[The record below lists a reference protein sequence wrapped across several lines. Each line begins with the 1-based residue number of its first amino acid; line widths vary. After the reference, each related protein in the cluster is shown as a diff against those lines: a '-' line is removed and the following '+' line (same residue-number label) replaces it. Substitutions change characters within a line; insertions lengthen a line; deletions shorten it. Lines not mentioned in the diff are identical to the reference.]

1 MTNTKLI
8 IATLIAVPVVCAVGV
23 FAGITSADRSA
34 NDYAAENQRMYE
46 AQKAE
51 NKFAV
56 TPDTLPDWPGFPAPA
71 TRNIQADAF
80 AKVNCG
86 WFDGADKATLIKVG
100 IQAEASRANVSSQ
113 QFTQIRSMNE
123 HYTRMNN
130 ILGRQQ
136 HQLLNSD
143 LLLGVIETTYD
154 LIKSGVYKDDMKQAN
169 NYMYQLCE
177 KRVYDAVVEN
187 NGSVEGLKFYVK
199 K

>member
-8 IATLIAVPVVCAVGV
+8 IATLIAVPFVCAVGV
-23 FAGITSADRSA
+23 FAGIASADRSV
-34 NDYAAENQRMYE
+34 NDYAADNQRMYE

-86 WFDGADKATLIKVG
+86 WFDGADKASLIKVG

-113 QFTQIRSMNE
+113 QFAQIRSMNE
-123 HYTRMNN
+123 HYARLNN

-143 LLLGVIETTYD
+143 LILGVIETTYD
-154 LIKSGVYKDDMKQAN
+154 LIKSGMYKDDMKQAN

>member
-23 FAGITSADRSA
+23 FAGIASADRSA
-34 NDYAAENQRMYE
+34 NDYSAETQRQYA
-46 AQKAE
+46 AQKHDSDY
-51 NKFAV
+51 AV
-56 TPDTLPDWPGFPAPA
+56 TPDSLPDWPGFPAPA
-71 TRNIQADAF
+71 TRNIAADGF
-80 AKVNCG
+80 VKVNCG

>member
-8 IATLIAVPVVCAVGV
+8 IATLAAVPFVCAVGV
-23 FAGITSADRSA
+23 FAGIASADRSV
-34 NDYAAENQRMYE
+34 NDYAADNQRMYE

-86 WFDGADKATLIKVG
+86 WFDGADKASLIKVG

>member
-23 FAGITSADRSA
+23 FAGIASADRSA
-34 NDYAAENQRMYE
+34 NDYAADNQRMYE

-56 TPDTLPDWPGFPAPA
+56 TPDTLPDWPGFPTPA

-80 AKVNCG
+80 VKVNCG

-113 QFTQIRSMNE
+113 QFAQIRSMNE
-123 HYTRMNN
+123 HYTRLNN
-130 ILGRQQ
+130 ILGREQ
-136 HQLLNSD
+136 HQQLNSD
-143 LLLGVIETTYD
+143 LILGVIETAYD
-154 LIKSGVYKDDMKQAN
+154 LIKANVYKDDMNQAN

-177 KRVYDAVVEN
+177 KRVYDAVEEN
-187 NGSVEGLKFYVK
+187 NGGVEGLRFYVK

>member
-8 IATLIAVPVVCAVGV
+8 IATLIAVPFVCAVGV
-23 FAGITSADRSA
+23 FAGIASADRSA
-34 NDYAAENQRMYE
+34 NDYAADNQRMYE

-71 TRNIQADAF
+71 TRNIEADAF

-136 HQLLNSD
+136 HQQLNSD
-143 LLLGVIETTYD
+143 LILGVIETTYD
-154 LIKSGVYKDDMKQAN
+154 LIKSGVYKDDMNQAN

>member
-8 IATLIAVPVVCAVGV
+8 IATLAAVPFVCAVGV
-23 FAGITSADRSA
+23 FAGIASADRSV
-34 NDYAAENQRMYE
+34 NDYAADNQRMYE

>member
-8 IATLIAVPVVCAVGV
+8 IATLIAVPFVCAVGV
-23 FAGITSADRSA
+23 FAGIASADRSA
-34 NDYAAENQRMYE
+34 NNYAADSQRQYT

-51 NKFAV
+51 NTFAV
-56 TPDTLPDWPGFPAPA
+56 TPDSLPDWPGFPAPV
-71 TRNIQADAF
+71 TRNIQADSF

-86 WFDGADKATLIKVG
+86 WFDGADKASLIKVG